1 MKSEGL
7 LQRSVKFLG
16 HSVFTGFLLNGFVL
30 TCITEAFNRQ
40 SVAGMLRF
48 MAGSPLAFLC
58 NMFIISL
65 TLCLSLL
72 VVRRRY
78 FVQAFISLVWIVMGA
93 ANCIILTY
101 RMTPFSAEDFS
112 LLPMLARIVKNYMT
126 PGLIFTV
133 AAVIVSLLI
142 GTVVLWFRLPKDMS
156 AKTSMRSLRLNILKT
171 ACMVLALSFSLN
183 MGMKTQALS
192 QDFKNLAD
200 AYEEYGFA
208 YCFSNSVVDKG
219 IAKPELYSEEM
230 MDIIVSGMENT
241 PSAACGVT
249 ADETVKTTSADAE
262 SADSLYPDIIMIQLE
277 SFFDPMY
284 IKGFTYSHDPVPFFR
299 HLKEEE
305 TSGFLTVPV
314 VGAGTANTEFE
325 CLTGMS
331 TSFFGAGEYPYNT
344 VLSEQTCESLAYILG
359 DHGYATSAV
368 HNNTGTF
375 YNRNTVFSNM
385 GFDNFIPEEYM
396 YGIERTYTNWA
407 KDAVLTDVIMDRLD
421 ITDAQDFIYTITVQS
436 HGRYPQEEARSDPYI
451 TVTPDIEFY
460 DENYNVYPLEYY
472 VNQICEVDQF
482 TEELI
487 GRLEERGAPA
497 MVIMY
502 GDHLPA
508 LGFDE
513 DDLTLPSLYST
524 EYVIWDNFGFDMQD
538 TDLEAEQLGTR
549 ILTELGID
557 GGMIP
562 AFHRAYDGTSEY
574 EEYLELVEYDMFYG
588 KGYIFEDGTRREPT
602 DLTFGTR
609 AITAEGCSVDEDGTL
624 TVYGSGFNESSK
636 ITIDGKIYDTVFED
650 EETITL
656 EGRFPSGAEKICVMQ
671 CDSNLEPLGRG
682 SNEIDAPG
690 A

>member
-1 MKSEGL
+1 MKSEKL
-7 LQRSVKFLG
+7 LQRSEEFLS
-16 HSVFTGFLLNGFVL
+16 HSTFICFLLNGFVL

-40 SVAGMLRF
+40 SFTGMLRF
-48 MAGSPLAFLC
+48 MTGSPVAFLC

-72 VVRRRY
+72 AARRRY
-78 FVQAFISLVWIVMGA
+78 FVQACISLIWILMGA
-93 ANCIILTY
+93 ANCIILIY

-112 LLPMLARIVKNYMT
+112 LLPMLTRIVKNYMT

-133 AAVIVSLLI
+133 AAALVILI
-142 GTVVLWFRLPKDMS
+142 AATFVLWFRLPKNRPS
-156 AKTSMRSLRLNILKT
+156 KAPMRVLRLNVLKT
-171 ACMVLALSFSLN
+171 AFMVLALSFSLN
-183 MGMKTQALS
+183 MGMKTQAIS

-219 IAKPELYSEEM
+219 IARPEMYSEEM
-230 MDIIVSGMENT
+230 MDIIASGMET
-241 PSAACGVT
+241 SVSTACGVS
-249 ADETVKTTSADAE
+249 ADKSVKTASADVE

-284 IKGFTYSHDPVPFFR
+284 IKGFSYSHDPVPFFR
-299 HLKEEE
+299 KLRDEG

-359 DHGYATSAV
+359 DNGYATSVV

-375 YNRNTVFSNM
+375 YNRNTVFSNL

-396 YGIERTYTNWA
+396 YGIEKTYTNWA
-407 KDAVLTDVIMDRLD
+407 KDAVLTDVIMDRLNM
-421 ITDAQDFIYTITVQS
+421 TDAQDFIYTITVQS
-436 HGRYPQEEARSDPYI
+436 HGRYPQEQALTDPYI
-451 TVTPDIEFY
+451 RVTPQKEY
-460 DENYNVYPLEYY
+460 HDESFNVFPLEYY
-472 VNQICEVDQF
+472 VNQLYDVDMF
-482 TEELI
+482 TQDLI
-487 GRLEERGAPA
+487 GRLEERGTPA

-524 EYVIWDNFGFDMQD
+524 EYVIWNNFGFEMKD
-538 TDLEAEQLGTR
+538 TDIEAEQLGAR
-549 ILTELGID
+549 ILTELGIE
-557 GGMIP
+557 GGMLP
-562 AFHRAYDGTSEY
+562 AFHRAYDGTPEY

-588 KGYIFEDGTRREPT
+588 KGYMLSGQERREPS

-609 AITAEGCSVDEDGTL
+609 PIIAEGCSLNDEGNLVVT
-624 TVYGSGFNESSK
+624 GSGFNESSK
-636 ITIDGKIYDTVFED
+636 ITIDGKNYDTIYID
-650 EETITL
+650 ENTIGL
-656 EGRFPSGAEKICVMQ
+656 DGRMPSDARTISVTQ
-671 CDSNLEPLGRG
+671 CDSNLEPLGKG
-682 SNEIDAPG
+682 SNEIGAPEM
-690 A
+690 

>member
-1 MKSEGL
+1 MKSEKL
-7 LQRSVKFLG
+7 LHRSEEFLS
-16 HSVFTGFLLNGFVL
+16 HSVFIGFLLNGFVL

-48 MAGSPLAFLC
+48 LTGSPLAFLC

-72 VVRRRY
+72 VTRRRY
-78 FVQAFISLVWIVMGA
+78 FVQACISLVWILMGA
-93 ANCIILTY
+93 ANCIILIY

-112 LLPMLARIVKNYMT
+112 LLPMLTRIVKNYMT
-126 PGLIFTV
+126 PGLILTV
-133 AAVIVSLLI
+133 AAALVILI
-142 GTVVLWFRLPKDMS
+142 AATVVLWFRLPKNTPVK
-156 AKTSMRSLRLNILKT
+156 APMRVLRLNVLKT

-183 MGMKTQALS
+183 MGMKTQAIS

-230 MDIIVSGMENT
+230 MDIIASGMET
-241 PSAACGVT
+241 SVSTACGVS
-249 ADETVKTTSADAE
+249 ADDTVKTTSADTE

-284 IKGFTYSHDPVPFFR
+284 IKGFTYSHDPVPYFR
-299 HLKEEE
+299 ELKDEG
-305 TSGFLTVPV
+305 TSGFFIVPV

-359 DHGYATSAV
+359 DSGYATSV
-368 HNNTGTF
+368 IHNNTGTF
-375 YNRNTVFSNM
+375 YNRNTVFSNL

-396 YGIERTYTNWA
+396 YGIEKTYTNWA
-407 KDAVLTDVIMDRLD
+407 KDAVLADVIMERLNM
-421 ITDAQDFIYTITVQS
+421 TDAQDFIYTITVQS
-436 HGRYPQEEARSDPYI
+436 HGRYPQEQALSDPYI
-451 TVTPDIEFY
+451 TVTPQKEYY
-460 DENYNVYPLEYY
+460 DESYNVYPLEYY
-472 VNQICEVDQF
+472 VNQIYEVDQF
-482 TEELI
+482 TKDLI
-487 GRLEERGAPA
+487 SRLEERGTPA

-524 EYVIWDNFGFDMQD
+524 EYVIWNNFGFEMED
-538 TDLEAEQLGTR
+538 TDIEAEQLGAR
-549 ILTELGID
+549 ILTQLGIE
-557 GGMIP
+557 GGMLP

-588 KGYIFEDGTRREPT
+588 KGYMLSDQGRREPSQ
-602 DLTFGTR
+602 LTFGTR
-609 AITAEGCSVDEDGTL
+609 PITAESCSLEDDQRLIVRGT
-624 TVYGSGFNESSK
+624 GFNESSK
-636 ITIDGKIYDTVFED
+636 ITIDGKNYDTLFID
-650 EETITL
+650 EKTIEL
-656 EGRFPSGAEKICVMQ
+656 DGKMPSNAQTIRVTQ
-671 CDSNLEPLGRG
+671 CDSNLEPLGSG
-682 SNEIDAPG
+682 SNELKAPEE
-690 A
+690 